1 MAGLVQEMG
10 EREREREEGRLEG
23 WGGRKEKE
31 KGRELKCNG
40 KSKGLGIR
48 QLSPLLVAL
57 GSY

>member
-23 WGGRKEKE
+23 WGGKKEKE

-40 KSKGLGIR
+40 KRKGLGI
-48 QLSPLLVAL
+48 
-57 GSY
+57 